1 LLLRLSYIAVFATLE
16 AAPGGGE
23 MEDKRYE
30 TYRKSVYE
38 RLSQQQKDIIPLS
51 WWDSVIKY
59 YYRMGYLEDQTV
71 HVILETMSKK

>member
-1 LLLRLSYIAVFATLE
+1 
-16 AAPGGGE
+16 

-30 TYRKSVYE
+30 TYKKAVYD
-38 RLSQQQKDIIPLS
+38 RLSQQQKDIIPLA

>member
-1 LLLRLSYIAVFATLE
+1 MLLRLSYITIFATLE
-16 AAPGGGE
+16 TATGGGL

-30 TYRKSVYE
+30 TYKKSVYE